1 MTVGEGPRGW
11 AVPLH
16 DRVLEAGGVGPGTRV
31 LDVGCGTG
39 GFAAAAVERGAAVHG
54 VDLDPVAVERAAAA
68 VPGAGFAVADAHDL
82 GEPGPFDVA
91 AAVQL
96 LAHVAD
102 PGRVLAEAGRV
113 APVVVATVWGREDEC
128 EVRAFG
134 EALEGFLGP
143 RRPAP
148 ALDADALRALAG
160 GAGLTVGGLEEVAC
174 PFVYDDVDD
183 VLAPMFASG
192 IGHAAMRAAG
202 PVAVRDAVLGRMER
216 HRRPDGSYVLHNL
229 FRVLLLSR

>member
-1 MTVGEGPRGW
+1 MTAGEGPRGW
-11 AVPLH
+11 AAPLH
-16 DRVLEAGGVGPGTRV
+16 TRVLDLAGVGAGTRV
-31 LDVGCGTG
+31 LDLGCGTG
-39 GFAAAAVERGAAVHG
+39 GFAAAAVARGARVLG
-54 VDLDPVAVERAAAA
+54 LDLDPVAVERAAAA
-68 VPGAGFAVADAHDL
+68 VPGARFAVGDATEL
-82 GEPGPFDVA
+82 GDPGPHDVA

-96 LAHVAD
+96 LPHVAA
-102 PGRVLAEAGRV
+102 PGRVLAGAGRV

-128 EVRAFG
+128 GVRAFG

-148 ALDADALRALAG
+148 ALDAAALRALAVD
-160 GAGLTVGGLEEVAC
+160 AGLAVAALEEVVC
-174 PFVYDDVDD
+174 PFVYDDEDD
-183 VLAPMFASG
+183 VLAPLFSSG

-216 HRRPDGSYVLHNL
+216 HRRPDGSYVLENL

>member
-1 MTVGEGPRGW
+1 MSAGEGPRGW
-11 AVPLH
+11 AGPLYG
-16 DRVLEAGGVGPGTRV
+16 RVLEVARIGTGTRV
-31 LDVGCGTG
+31 LDLGCGTG
-39 GFAAAAVERGAAVHG
+39 GFAAAAVARGAAVHG

-68 VPGAGFAVADAHDL
+68 VPGARFAVGDAHDL
-82 GEPGPFDVA
+82 GDPGPVDVA

-113 APVVVATVWGREDEC
+113 APAVVATVWGREDEC

-148 ALDADALRALAG
+148 ALDAGALRALTG
-160 GAGLTVGGLEEVAC
+160 DAGLTVAALDEVAC

-192 IGHAAMRAAG
+192 IGSAAMRAAG
-202 PVAVRDAVLGRMER
+202 PVAVRDAVLARMER
-216 HRRPDGSYVLHNL
+216 HRRPDGSYVLENL